1 MEVPSFEIGEWRCAG
16 WPSRSFE
23 NILCIFSVEYQYG
36 SDEIRDGNCVMDDR
50 VRYKIAEAARMAGV
64 SPSTLRLWE
73 SQGLIEPIRTES
85 GQRLYEAPHV
95 ERLKRVR
102 WLRTSKGLN
111 PAAIRETLRAEE
123 REGQPEAPAEAE
135 AASVDKPIGHKL
147 RHLRRDMGC
156 TLEKVA
162 EKTGIA
168 VSLLSTFERTS
179 QGLSVKALH
188 DLAEFY
194 GTTIAVLTG
203 QLESSE
209 RESLVRSGEWVAWP
223 PTSSGVTV
231 QNLTTDRRRM
241 ECHRFQL
248 APGAS
253 SEGAYSHDGEEFIH
267 VLAGRLEIVL
277 DGDQFFE
284 LREGDS
290 FYFESRRPHSWR
302 NSHDS
307 ETVLIWVNTPP
318 TF

>member
-1 MEVPSFEIGEWRCAG
+1 M
-16 WPSRSFE
+16 
-23 NILCIFSVEYQYG
+23 
-36 SDEIRDGNCVMDDR
+36 DER

-64 SPSTLRLWE
+64 SASTLRLWE
-73 SQGLIEPIRTES
+73 SQGLIDPIRTES
-85 GQRLYEAPHV
+85 GQRLYEAAHV
-95 ERLKRVR
+95 ERLKRVS

-111 PAAIRETLRAEE
+111 PAAIRETLKTEE
-123 REGQPEAPAEAE
+123 GDEQSEAL
-135 AASVDKPIGHKL
+135 VDVEPQSGEIAVGAKL

-162 EKTGIA
+162 ERTGIA

-203 QLESSE
+203 QAESST
-209 RESLVRSGEWVAWP
+209 RESLVRRGEWIAWP

-253 SEGAYSHDGEEFIH
+253 SEGAYSHDGEEFLH
-267 VLAGRLEIVL
+267 VLSGSIEIVL
-277 DGDQFFE
+277 DGDQFFD

-302 NSHDS
+302 NSHDG

>member
-1 MEVPSFEIGEWRCAG
+1 MSGMKIPIGHRA
-16 WPSRSFE
+16 
-23 NILCIFSVEYQYG
+23 
-36 SDEIRDGNCVMDDR
+36 MDDR

-64 SPSTLRLWE
+64 SASTLRLWE
-73 SQGLIEPIRTES
+73 SQGLVEPVRTES
-85 GQRLYEAPHV
+85 GQRLYEASHV
-95 ERLKRVR
+95 ERLKRVS
-102 WLRTSKGLN
+102 WLRTNKGLN
-111 PAAIRETLRAEE
+111 PAAIRETLKVEDPDGEADATLDVEPAVGERA
-123 REGQPEAPAEAE
+123 
-135 AASVDKPIGHKL
+135 IGSKL
-147 RHLRRDMGC
+147 RHLRREMGC

-162 EKTGIA
+162 EKTGVA

-203 QLESSE
+203 QAETSE
-209 RESLVRSGEWVAWP
+209 RESLVRSGDWTAWP

-231 QNLTTDRRRM
+231 QNLTTDRRKM

-253 SEGAYSHDGEEFIH
+253 SEGAYSHEGEEFMH
-267 VLAGRLEIVL
+267 VLTGSLEIVL

-284 LREGDS
+284 LKEGDS

-302 NSHDS
+302 NAHEG
-307 ETVLIWVNTPP
+307 ETVLLWINTPP

>member
-1 MEVPSFEIGEWRCAG
+1 
-16 WPSRSFE
+16 
-23 NILCIFSVEYQYG
+23 
-36 SDEIRDGNCVMDDR
+36 MDDR

-64 SPSTLRLWE
+64 SPSTLRSWE
-73 SQGLIEPIRTES
+73 SQGLIEPVRTES
-85 GQRLYEAPHV
+85 GQRLYEASHV
-95 ERLKRVR
+95 ERLKRVS
-102 WLRTSKGLN
+102 WLRTSRGLN
-111 PAAIRETLRAEE
+111 PAAIREALKSEEPGGLAEPQAESEPQGE
-123 REGQPEAPAEAE
+123 RT
-135 AASVDKPIGHKL
+135 IGPKL
-147 RHLRRDMGC
+147 RHLRREMGC

-162 EKTGIA
+162 DRTGIA

-203 QLESSE
+203 QAETSD
-209 RESLVRSGEWVAWP
+209 RESLVRNGEWTAWP

-231 QNLTTDRRRM
+231 QNLTTDRRQM
-241 ECHRFQL
+241 ECHRFEL

-253 SEGAYSHDGEEFIH
+253 SEGAYSHAGEEFLH
-267 VLAGRLEIVL
+267 VLAGRMEVTL

-302 NSHDS
+302 NAHDG
-307 ETVLIWVNTPP
+307 ETVLIWINTPP

>member
-1 MEVPSFEIGEWRCAG
+1 MSCVKFPGIQAQIGR
-16 WPSRSFE
+16 RM
-23 NILCIFSVEYQYG
+23 V
-36 SDEIRDGNCVMDDR
+36 DGR

-73 SQGLIEPIRTES
+73 SQGLIEPVRTES
-85 GQRLYEAPHV
+85 GQRLYETAHV
-95 ERLKRVR
+95 ERLQRVS

-111 PAAIRETLRAEE
+111 PAAIREAIRAEDPV
-123 REGQPEAPAEAE
+123 GPADASMDAE
-135 AASVDKPIGHKL
+135 PSPPGEKAIGPKL

-162 EKTGIA
+162 ENTGIA

-203 QLESSE
+203 QAETDE
-209 RESLVRSGEWVAWP
+209 RESLVRNGEWTAWP

-231 QNLTTDRRRM
+231 QNLTADRRQM

-253 SEGAYSHDGEEFIH
+253 SEGAYSHAGEEFLH

-277 DGDQFFE
+277 DNDQFFD
-284 LREGDS
+284 LGQGDS

-302 NSHDS
+302 NTHDG
-307 ETVLIWVNTPP
+307 ETVLLWINTPP

>member
-1 MEVPSFEIGEWRCAG
+1 
-16 WPSRSFE
+16 
-23 NILCIFSVEYQYG
+23 
-36 SDEIRDGNCVMDDR
+36 MDDR

-85 GQRLYEAPHV
+85 GQRLYDASHV
-95 ERLKRVR
+95 DRLKRVS
-102 WLRTSKGLN
+102 WLRTEKGLN
-111 PAAIRETLRAEE
+111 PAAIREAMKSGEHDSHSPLT
-123 REGQPEAPAEAE
+123 PEADGHAG
-135 AASVDKPIGHKL
+135 DKAIGPKL
-147 RHLRRDMGC
+147 RHLRREMGC

-179 QGLSVKALH
+179 QGLSFKALH
-188 DLAEFY
+188 DLAEFC
-194 GTTIAVLTG
+194 GTTIPVLTG
-203 QLESSE
+203 QAEAE
-209 RESLVRSGEWVAWP
+209 GESLVRNGEWTAWP

-231 QNLTTDRRRM
+231 QNLTTDQRQM

-253 SEGAYSHDGEEFIH
+253 SEGAYSHEGEEFLH
-267 VLAGRLEIVL
+267 LLAGSLEIVL
-277 DGDQFFE
+277 DGDQFFQ

-302 NSHDS
+302 NAHDGD
-307 ETVLIWVNTPP
+307 TIVIWVNTPP

>member
-1 MEVPSFEIGEWRCAG
+1 
-16 WPSRSFE
+16 
-23 NILCIFSVEYQYG
+23 
-36 SDEIRDGNCVMDDR
+36 MDDR

-85 GQRLYEAPHV
+85 GQRLYEAQHV
-95 ERLKRVR
+95 ERLKRVS
-102 WLRTSKGLN
+102 WLRSSKGLN
-111 PAAIRETLRAEE
+111 PAAIRETLKAEE
-123 REGQPEAPAEAE
+123 QDGPADMQAE
-135 AASVDKPIGHKL
+135 LDPTPGERTIGPRL
-147 RHLRRDMGC
+147 RHLRRDMGW

-188 DLAEFY
+188 DLAAFY

-203 QLESSE
+203 QAESGA
-209 RESLVRSGEWVAWP
+209 RESLVRNGEWTAWP

-253 SEGAYSHDGEEFIH
+253 SEGAYSHEGEEFLH
-267 VLAGRLEIVL
+267 VLAGSLEIVL

-302 NSHDS
+302 NSHDG
-307 ETVLIWVNTPP
+307 ETVLIWINTPP

>member
-1 MEVPSFEIGEWRCAG
+1 MAGRKFKAANSPME
-16 WPSRSFE
+16 
-23 NILCIFSVEYQYG
+23 
-36 SDEIRDGNCVMDDR
+36 DR

-73 SQGLIEPIRTES
+73 SQGLIEPVRTES
-85 GQRLYEAPHV
+85 GQRLYEAMHV
-95 ERLKRVR
+95 ERLKKIS
-102 WLRTSKGLN
+102 WLRTDKGLN
-111 PAAIRETLRAEE
+111 PAAIRESLTIDVDV
-123 REGQPEAPAEAE
+123 PH
-135 AASVDKPIGHKL
+135 AALAVDGRLDGSDKTIGAKL

-162 EKTGIA
+162 GKTGITP
-168 VSLLSTFERTS
+168 SLLSTFERTS

-188 DLAEFY
+188 DLADFY
-194 GTTIAVLTG
+194 GTTMATLTG
-203 QLESSE
+203 QGERST
-209 RESLVRSGEWVAWP
+209 RESLVRNGDWTAWP

-231 QNLTTDRRRM
+231 QNLTTGRRQM

-253 SEGAYSHDGEEFIH
+253 SEGAYSHDGEEFMH
-267 VLAGRLEIVL
+267 VLAGRIEIIL

-302 NSHDS
+302 NTHEG
-307 ETVLIWVNTPP
+307 ETVLVWINTPP

>member
-1 MEVPSFEIGEWRCAG
+1 MERMK
-16 WPSRSFE
+16 
-23 NILCIFSVEYQYG
+23 
-36 SDEIRDGNCVMDDR
+36 IRTEDHAMDGR

-73 SQGLIEPIRTES
+73 SQGLIEPVRTES
-85 GQRLYEAPHV
+85 GQRLYEASHV
-95 ERLKRVR
+95 ERLKRVS
-102 WLRTSKGLN
+102 WLRTAKGLN
-111 PAAIRETLRAEE
+111 PAAIRETLRTEE
-123 REGQPEAPAEAE
+123 QDGVAS
-135 AASVDKPIGHKL
+135 AATETEPSPTDRAIGPRL
-147 RHLRRDMGC
+147 RHMRRDMGC

-162 EKTGIA
+162 DKTGIA

-203 QLESSE
+203 QVETVD
-209 RESLVRSGEWVAWP
+209 RESLVRNGEWTAWP

-253 SEGAYSHDGEEFIH
+253 SEGAYSHEGEEFMH
-267 VLAGRLEIVL
+267 VLAGSIEIVL

-284 LREGDS
+284 LGQGDS

-302 NSHDS
+302 NSYDGD
-307 ETVLIWVNTPP
+307 TVLIWVNTPP

>member
-1 MEVPSFEIGEWRCAG
+1 MEWMK
-16 WPSRSFE
+16 
-23 NILCIFSVEYQYG
+23 
-36 SDEIRDGNCVMDDR
+36 IRTEDHAMDGR

-73 SQGLIEPIRTES
+73 SQGLIEPVRTES
-85 GQRLYEAPHV
+85 GQRLYEASHV
-95 ERLKRVR
+95 ERLKRVS
-102 WLRTSKGLN
+102 WLRTAKGLN
-111 PAAIRETLRAEE
+111 PAAIRETLRTEE
-123 REGQPEAPAEAE
+123 QDGVAS
-135 AASVDKPIGHKL
+135 AATDTEPSQADKAIGPRL
-147 RHLRRDMGC
+147 RHMRRDMGC

-162 EKTGIA
+162 DKTGIA

-203 QLESSE
+203 QVETVD
-209 RESLVRSGEWVAWP
+209 RESLVRNGEWTAWP

-253 SEGAYSHDGEEFIH
+253 SEGAYSHEGEEFMH
-267 VLAGRLEIVL
+267 VLAGSIEIVL

-284 LREGDS
+284 LGQGDS

-302 NSHDS
+302 NSHDGD
-307 ETVLIWVNTPP
+307 TVLIWVNTPP

>member
-1 MEVPSFEIGEWRCAG
+1 MVPMK
-16 WPSRSFE
+16 
-23 NILCIFSVEYQYG
+23 
-36 SDEIRDGNCVMDDR
+36 IRTEDRGMDDR

-73 SQGLIEPIRTES
+73 SQGLIEPVRTES
-85 GQRLYEAPHV
+85 GQRLYEASHV
-95 ERLKRVR
+95 ERLKRVS
-102 WLRTSKGLN
+102 WLRTSRGLN

-123 REGQPEAPAEAE
+123 QDS
-135 AASVDKPIGHKL
+135 AADTIGELEPPSTERAIGSRL
-147 RHLRRDMGC
+147 RHMRRDMGC

-162 EKTGIA
+162 DKTGIA

-203 QLESSE
+203 QAETGE
-209 RESLVRSGEWVAWP
+209 RESLVRNGEWTAWP

-231 QNLTTDRRRM
+231 QNLTTDRRHM

-253 SEGAYSHDGEEFIH
+253 SEGAYSHEGEEFMH
-267 VLAGRLEIVL
+267 VLTGRIEIVL

-284 LREGDS
+284 LQEGDS
-290 FYFESRRPHSWR
+290 FYFDSRRPHSWR
-302 NSHDS
+302 NRHDG

>member
-1 MEVPSFEIGEWRCAG
+1 
-16 WPSRSFE
+16 
-23 NILCIFSVEYQYG
+23 
-36 SDEIRDGNCVMDDR
+36 MDDR

-73 SQGLIEPIRTES
+73 SQGLVDPVRTES

-95 ERLKRVR
+95 ERLKRVS

-111 PAAIRETLRAEE
+111 PAAIREALRAEE
-123 REGQPEAPAEAE
+123 QSAPAEAQIE
-135 AASVDKPIGHKL
+135 GDTSSGEKMIGPKL
-147 RHLRRDMGC
+147 RHLRREMGC

-162 EKTGIA
+162 DKTGIA

-194 GTTIAVLTG
+194 DTTIAVLTG
-203 QLESSE
+203 QAETTE
-209 RESLVRSGEWVAWP
+209 RESLVRNGDWTAWP

-231 QNLTTDRRRM
+231 QNLTTDRRQM

-253 SEGAYSHDGEEFIH
+253 SEGAYSHDGEEFLH

-302 NSHDS
+302 NSYDG

>member
-1 MEVPSFEIGEWRCAG
+1 
-16 WPSRSFE
+16 
-23 NILCIFSVEYQYG
+23 
-36 SDEIRDGNCVMDDR
+36 MDDR

-73 SQGLIEPIRTES
+73 SQGLIEPVRTES
-85 GQRLYEAPHV
+85 GQRLYETSHV
-95 ERLKRVR
+95 ERLKRVS
-102 WLRTSKGLN
+102 WLRTAKGLN
-111 PAAIRETLRAEE
+111 PAAIREAMKAEE
-123 REGQPEAPAEAE
+123 LDNQPDSPVGIEAYPGEKA
-135 AASVDKPIGHKL
+135 IGPKL
-147 RHLRRDMGC
+147 RHLRREMGC
-156 TLEKVA
+156 TLEKVS

-179 QGLSVKALH
+179 QGLSFKALH
-188 DLAEFY
+188 DLAEFC
-194 GTTIAVLTG
+194 GTTIPVLTG
-203 QLESSE
+203 QAEAND
-209 RESLVRSGEWVAWP
+209 RESLVRSGEWTAWP

-231 QNLTTDRRRM
+231 QNLTTDRREM

-253 SEGAYSHDGEEFIH
+253 SEGAYSHDGEEFLH

-284 LREGDS
+284 LGEGDS

-302 NSHDS
+302 NSHVGD
-307 ETVLIWVNTPP
+307 TVVIWVNTPP

>member
-1 MEVPSFEIGEWRCAG
+1 M
-16 WPSRSFE
+16 
-23 NILCIFSVEYQYG
+23 
-36 SDEIRDGNCVMDDR
+36 DEP

-73 SQGLIEPIRTES
+73 SQGLIDPVRTVS
-85 GQRLYEAPHV
+85 GQRLYEPLHID
-95 ERLKRVR
+95 RLKRVS

-111 PAAIRETLRAEE
+111 PAAIRETLKGEE
-123 REGQPEAPAEAE
+123 PDLTGDAPA
-135 AASVDKPIGHKL
+135 AADPAGVERAIGQKL
-147 RHLRRDMGC
+147 RHLRREMGC

-162 EKTGIA
+162 ERTG
-168 VSLLSTFERTS
+168 VSLSLLSTFERTS

-203 QLESSE
+203 QAESDGQ
-209 RESLVRSGEWVAWP
+209 ESLVRNGEWTAWP
-223 PTSSGVTV
+223 PTSSGVKV
-231 QNLTTDRRRM
+231 QNLTTDRRKM
-241 ECHRFQL
+241 ECHRFEL

-253 SEGAYSHDGEEFIH
+253 SEGAYSHEGEEFIH
-267 VLAGRLEIVL
+267 VLAGSLELVL

-284 LREGDS
+284 LRDGDS

-302 NSHDS
+302 NSHGR
-307 ETVLIWVNTPP
+307 ETVLLWINTPP

>member
-1 MEVPSFEIGEWRCAG
+1 M
-16 WPSRSFE
+16 
-23 NILCIFSVEYQYG
+23 
-36 SDEIRDGNCVMDDR
+36 MDNR
-50 VRYKIAEAARMAGV
+50 IRYKIAEAARMAGV

-73 SQGLIEPIRTES
+73 SQGLVDPVRTDS
-85 GQRLYEAPHV
+85 GQRLYDSAHV
-95 ERLKRVR
+95 ERLKRIS
-102 WLRTSKGLN
+102 WLRLDKGLN
-111 PAAIRETLRAEE
+111 PAAIRETLKSEE
-123 REGQPEAPAEAE
+123 QDGTEETPAEVG
-135 AASVDKPIGHKL
+135 SSSGGRTIGAKL
-147 RHLRRDMGC
+147 RHLRREMGC

-162 EKTGIA
+162 ATTGIA
-168 VSLLSTFERTS
+168 SSLLSTFERTS

-188 DLAEFY
+188 DLAGFY
-194 GTTIAVLTG
+194 GTTIAALTG
-203 QLESSE
+203 QAETSA
-209 RESLVRSGEWVAWP
+209 RESLVRNGDWTAWP

-231 QNLTTDRRRM
+231 QNLTIDRRQM

-253 SEGAYSHDGEEFIH
+253 SEGAYSHAGEEFLH
-267 VLAGRLEIVL
+267 VLVGRMELIL

-302 NSHDS
+302 NSNDG

>member
-1 MEVPSFEIGEWRCAG
+1 
-16 WPSRSFE
+16 
-23 NILCIFSVEYQYG
+23 
-36 SDEIRDGNCVMDDR
+36 MDDR

-73 SQGLIEPIRTES
+73 SQGLIDPIRTGS
-85 GQRLYEAPHV
+85 GQRLYDAAHV
-95 ERLKRVR
+95 ERLKRVS
-102 WLRTSKGLN
+102 WLRTGKGLN
-111 PAAIRETLRAEE
+111 PAAIREALKAEE
-123 REGQPEAPAEAE
+123 PSGLGDAPFDGEPTAGERT
-135 AASVDKPIGHKL
+135 IGPKL
-147 RHLRRDMGC
+147 RHLRREMGC

-162 EKTGIA
+162 DRTGIA

-203 QLESSE
+203 QAETTE
-209 RESLVRSGEWVAWP
+209 RESLVRNGEWTAWP

-231 QNLTTDRRRM
+231 QNLTTDRRQM

-253 SEGAYSHDGEEFIH
+253 SEGAYSHDGEEFLH

-277 DGDQFFE
+277 DGGQFFE

-302 NSHDS
+302 NSHDG

>member
-1 MEVPSFEIGEWRCAG
+1 
-16 WPSRSFE
+16 
-23 NILCIFSVEYQYG
+23 
-36 SDEIRDGNCVMDDR
+36 MDDR

-64 SPSTLRLWE
+64 SASTLRLWE
-73 SQGLIEPIRTES
+73 SQGLVEPIRTES
-85 GQRLYEAPHV
+85 GQRLYDASHV
-95 ERLKRVR
+95 DRLKRVS
-102 WLRTSKGLN
+102 WLRTNKGLN

-123 REGQPEAPAEAE
+123 QDGQAEGAAPDPEPHAGDRA
-135 AASVDKPIGHKL
+135 IGPKL
-147 RHLRRDMGC
+147 RRLRRDMGC

-162 EKTGIA
+162 EQTGTA

-188 DLAEFY
+188 DLAGFY

-203 QLESSE
+203 QAESSE
-209 RESLVRSGEWVAWP
+209 RESLVRNGEWTAWP

-231 QNLTTDRRRM
+231 QNLTTDRRKM

-253 SEGAYSHDGEEFIH
+253 SEGAYGHDGEEFLH
-267 VLAGRLEIVL
+267 VLAGSLEIVL

-284 LREGDS
+284 LRDGDS

-302 NSHDS
+302 NSHEG
-307 ETVLIWVNTPP
+307 ETVLLWINTPP

>member
-1 MEVPSFEIGEWRCAG
+1 MTRMK
-16 WPSRSFE
+16 
-23 NILCIFSVEYQYG
+23 
-36 SDEIRDGNCVMDDR
+36 IRTEDRAMDDR

-73 SQGLIEPIRTES
+73 SQGLIEPVRTES
-85 GQRLYEAPHV
+85 GQRLYEAAHV

-102 WLRTSKGLN
+102 WLRTAKGLN

-123 REGQPEAPAEAE
+123 QDGVLSVAPDIEPPSTEKA
-135 AASVDKPIGHKL
+135 IGPRL
-147 RHLRRDMGC
+147 RHMRRDTGC

-162 EKTGIA
+162 DKTGIA

-203 QLESSE
+203 QVETVD
-209 RESLVRSGEWVAWP
+209 RESLVRNGEWTAWP

-248 APGAS
+248 DPGAS
-253 SEGAYSHDGEEFIH
+253 SEGAYSHEGEEFMH
-267 VLAGRLEIVL
+267 VLVGSIEIVL

-302 NSHDS
+302 NSHDG
-307 ETVLIWVNTPP
+307 ETTLIWINTPP